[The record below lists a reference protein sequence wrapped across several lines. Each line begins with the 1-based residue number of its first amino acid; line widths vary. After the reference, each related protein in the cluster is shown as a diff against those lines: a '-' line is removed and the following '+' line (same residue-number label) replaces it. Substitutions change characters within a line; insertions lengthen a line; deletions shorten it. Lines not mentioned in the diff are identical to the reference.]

1 MQTSVTVV
9 TVTRRRV
16 HLLERAIQ
24 SVKRQDW
31 GGGTLQHLIIVD
43 DCKESAGWLSRHAGA
58 DRKIVWRLIEREPH
72 EASGPSRLARLRNL
86 ACLLTDSDWIA
97 FLDDDN
103 EFEPNHIRSLL
114 TCAAESSSPAVH
126 SYRKLFH
133 FDGTPFLEEF
143 WPWCRGR
150 NEARRRYWDYVSRGI
165 LRPGSNVVRE
175 KNAPKGSEEEPT
187 HIDMNVWL
195 LRRELLLR
203 CAMPE
208 KFTEE
213 DWLANLTEDDKLLE
227 ALMEAGVPLSVT
239 GIPSVRYYLGG
250 YSNDFER
257 RHEHSEIWE
266 RPDTAPEQA
275 SEKNPHR
282 GAAAAVEEMF

>member
-1 MQTSVTVV
+1 MRETTATVV

-16 HLLERAIQ
+16 HLLGRAID

-31 GGGTLQHLIIVD
+31 NGGILRHLILVD
-43 DCKESAGWLSRHAGA
+43 DCRETAEWLSEHVNDDGHV
-58 DRKIVWRLIEREPH
+58 DWKLIERQSGES
-72 EASGPSRLARLRNL
+72 SGPARLARLRNL
-86 ACLLTDSDWIA
+86 ACELAESEWIA

-103 EFEPNHIRSLL
+103 EFEPQHIRTLVA
-114 TCAAESSSPAVH
+114 CAAAYSSAAVH

-143 WPWCRGR
+143 WPWCRR
-150 NEARRRYWDYVSRGI
+150 PSEARERYWEYVGKGI
-165 LRPGSNVVRE
+165 LLPGSNVVRE
-175 KNAPKGSEEEPT
+175 RAGSAGAGQSLT

-195 LRRELLLR
+195 LRRELLLK

-208 KFTEE
+208 HFTEK

-227 ALMEAGVPLSVT
+227 ALTEAGVQVAAT
-239 GIPSVRYYLGG
+239 GIASVRYYLGG

-257 RHEHSEIWE
+257 KHKHSEVWE
-266 RPDTAPEQA
+266 CPGASSELCSTA
-275 SEKNPHR
+275 ST
-282 GAAAAVEEMF
+282 AATVEEPS